1 MVTAIL
7 GREINGIFSVLVIE
21 KRDDAYRGRQASKRH
36 QNGTDDFSVNAFICT
51 FPLSF
56 FVHGEG

>member
-21 KRDDAYRGRQASKRH
+21 KRDDAYRGRQAKGIKTALTIFR
-36 QNGTDDFSVNAFICT
+36 
-51 FPLSF
+51 LMLL
-56 FVHGEG
+56 FVLFL